1 MAIPPDDI
9 KTYFIVRDESSNQ
22 LMVEIGGSLNL
33 RAVEQIWPQARKLL
47 YTKKPSVLVVDA
59 ENVIHCDGAGIALL
73 LWLRK
78 FQVENSREVI
88 FHGLA
93 SKYSKRLEIFAPEKI
108 SPKPIT
114 QITQSFTDMVCDIG
128 NSVYGWWRGLYNQI
142 FFFGELMK
150 ESFEI
155 FRHPKRFRFN
165 DYMQVIED
173 CGPNAFSISI
183 LVGTLFGLI
192 LAFQAAIPMK
202 MFGVEIYVADLVGLS
217 LFRVLGSFIAATLF
231 CARSGSAFAAEIG
244 TMKINEELDALITL
258 GVNPVSFLVLPR
270 IVAAV
275 LMVPLLSLT
284 VILSGLVGAGI
295 VMYSLGFTPIAYY
308 NELVSAISLSD
319 FLSGFAKSF
328 IFGYIIAAVGC
339 YCGLHTKNDSAAVGR
354 STTAAVVNGIILIVI
369 AEGIMSVLL
378 YVFGI

>member
-22 LMVEIGGSLNL
+22 LEVEIGGTLNL
-33 RAVEQIWPQARKLL
+33 RAVDQIWSQARNLL
-47 YTKKPSVLVVDA
+47 YSKKPSILVVDA

-88 FHGLA
+88 FLGLA
-93 SKYSKRLEIFAPEKI
+93 SKYSKRLEIFAPKKI

-114 QITQSFTDMVCDIG
+114 QSFKEMVCDIG

-142 FFFGELMK
+142 FFFGELVK

-183 LVGTLFGLI
+183 LIGTLFGLI

-217 LFRVLGSFIAATLF
+217 LFRVLGSFIAAILF

-244 TMKINEELDALITL
+244 TMKINEELDALTTL

-270 IVAAV
+270 IVASV

-284 VILSGLVGAGI
+284 VILSGLIGAGI
-295 VMYSLGFTPIAYY
+295 VMYSLGFTPITYY
-308 NELVSAISLSD
+308 NELVSAITLTD

-328 IFGYIIAAVGC
+328 VFGYIIAAVGC
-339 YCGLHTKNDSAAVGR
+339 YCGLHTENDSAAVGR
-354 STTAAVVNGIILIVI
+354 STTAAVVNGIILIVV

-378 YVFGI
+378 YIFGI